1 MRSKLFI
8 LLPLVAAGALAGLFP
23 QSAAA
28 DTELITP
35 PGQTCD
41 QVAGSAVVGGTTTE
55 CSSPGNV
62 QLNATPEVPEYP
74 YPWTDE
80 FYGPALMI
88 GGPEYGPPAP
98 APMPVP
104 APVPHGGGGGAR

>member
-1 MRSKLFI
+1 MSSKL
-8 LLPLVAAGALAGLFP
+8 LYLVPLISAGTVAGLFP
-23 QSAAA
+23 QTAAA

-35 PGQTCD
+35 PGETCD

-80 FYGPALMI
+80 FYGPALII
-88 GGPEYGPPAP
+88 GPGYGPPAP
-98 APMPVP
+98 APVPVP
-104 APVPHGGGGGAR
+104 TPHGGGGGR